1 MRLHIVAQAAHV
13 VVQLPPHR
21 LECVANR
28 HIHILVRNVDFQ
40 MHVPSPLLFVFQRRL
55 MRDAEFLARHSEFD
69 ADVKWLAACRGGA
82 STITRQL
89 VMRWKYLS
97 SLSASS
103 WTRAATLKQP
113 GQGTRPRIQRFY
125 HDLLLA
131 GPENRSREGREDQ
144 RLQCGPRQQHRAAI
158 RHDLLGACPYL
169 NKIVEQDNPS
179 DQKPAPM
186 EPRVSFI

>member
-55 MRDAEFLARHSEFD
+55 MRDAEFLVRHSEFD

-131 GPENRSREGREDQ
+131 GPENRSREGREDHVG
-144 RLQCGPRQQHRAAI
+144 LLKVETSAMWPKTATPRSY
-158 RHDLLGACPYL
+158 PT
-169 NKIVEQDNPS
+169 
-179 DQKPAPM
+179 
-186 EPRVSFI
+186 

>member
-28 HIHILVRNVDFQ
+28 HIHILVRNGDFQ

-55 MRDAEFLARHSEFD
+55 MRDAEFLARHSEF
-69 ADVKWLAACRGGA
+69 G
-82 STITRQL
+82 TRQL

-113 GQGTRPRIQRFY
+113 GQGTRP
-125 HDLLLA
+125 
-131 GPENRSREGREDQ
+131 EDTAF
-144 RLQCGPRQQHRAAI
+144 L
-158 RHDLLGACPYL
+158 
-169 NKIVEQDNPS
+169 S
-179 DQKPAPM
+179 
-186 EPRVSFI
+186 

>member
-1 MRLHIVAQAAHV
+1 MSRQGPRRRPRPGGLRVMRLHIVAQAAHV

-28 HIHILVRNVDFQ
+28 PKHILVRNVDFQ
-40 MHVPSPLLFVFQRRL
+40 MHVPSPLLFAFQRRL

-113 GQGTRPRIQRFY
+113 GQGTRP
-125 HDLLLA
+125 
-131 GPENRSREGREDQ
+131 EDTAF
-144 RLQCGPRQQHRAAI
+144 L
-158 RHDLLGACPYL
+158 
-169 NKIVEQDNPS
+169 S
-179 DQKPAPM
+179 
-186 EPRVSFI
+186 